1 MKKGFFS
8 ATFFVVMMC
17 IAMSFTAC
25 GNRENAESSVGEI
38 EPNTRF
44 AAIDTLAEF
53 MTQQFA
59 KNATPSDLESNYQS
73 CSDAISSYWALN
85 HKDEVENAM
94 TDIVFNELKAVADKL
109 GEGSTTDMMKSSEIF
124 SAVAHYQTAKDY
136 CDNFRGKPLY
146 QTEMRDWLQLENE
159 LADFYGQLATLAN
172 WDGSIAKVIAG
183 GSREFLAEK
192 RNDEYQLLKNGKFA
206 VGEPMPLAEARANLI
221 HELESAKSLDDDL
234 VNDENYRKSLQEM
247 REKADKIVVMLDKWL
262 ESRKK
267 MCEAEKIPEAHT
279 AHFVDK
285 LGRHIMELIEG

>member
-146 QTEMRDWLQLENE
+146 QTEMRDWLQLEMSW
-159 LADFYGQLATLAN
+159 LTFMAN
-172 WDGSIAKVIAG
+172 WLPWPTGTVRLPKSSQVVHVN
-183 GSREFLAEK
+183 SWP
-192 RNDEYQLLKNGKFA
+192 KN
-206 VGEPMPLAEARANLI
+206 
-221 HELESAKSLDDDL
+221 
-234 VNDENYRKSLQEM
+234 
-247 REKADKIVVMLDKWL
+247 VMMNTN
-262 ESRKK
+262 S
-267 MCEAEKIPEAHT
+267 
-279 AHFVDK
+279 
-285 LGRHIMELIEG
+285 